1 LGKGDQYM
9 AIKEVEYIW
18 MDGEFVHWE
27 DAKIHIL
34 SHVIHYGSSAYEGL
48 RAYETPKGTAIF
60 RLKDHLKRLF
70 DSAKIYR
77 MEIPYTKDEITTTIK
92 KLIQK
97 NKLKKCYIRPIVY
110 RGFNELGV
118 NPLNCPV
125 KMAVAVWE
133 WGKYLGDDALEKGV
147 DVMVSSW
154 RRMAPGTLP
163 ATAKVGANYMNS
175 QLIKMEAIING
186 YTEGIALDYFG
197 FVSEGS
203 GENLFL
209 VRDGKIYTPSIDS
222 SILIGITRD
231 SVIKIA
237 NSLEI
242 PVLEEKIPRE
252 YIYTSNEAFF
262 SGSAAEITPIRS
274 VDKIVIGYG
283 RRGSIT
289 KKIQDELLGIAEGK
303 REDKFGWLEFV

>member
-1 LGKGDQYM
+1 M
-9 AIKEVEYIW
+9 AIKEVEFIW

-60 RLKDHLKRLF
+60 RLKEHLKRLF
-70 DSAKIYR
+70 ESAKIYR
-77 MEIPYTKDEITTTIK
+77 MEIPYTKDQIAINIK

-125 KMAVAVWE
+125 KMAIAVWE
-133 WGKYLGDDALEKGV
+133 WGKYLGTDALEKGV

-186 YTEGIALDYFG
+186 YIEGIALDYFG
-197 FVSEGS
+197 FLSEGS

-231 SVIKIA
+231 SIIKIA
-237 NSLEI
+237 NALGI
-242 PVLEEKIPRE
+242 PVLEERIPRE
-252 YIYTSNEAFF
+252 YIYTSDEAFF

-274 VDKIVIGYG
+274 VDKIVIGNG
-283 RRGSIT
+283 TRGPIT

-303 REDKFGWLEFV
+303 REDKFGWLEFI

>member
-1 LGKGDQYM
+1 M

-154 RRMAPGTLP
+154 RRMAPDTLP

-186 YTEGIALDYFG
+186 YIEGIALDYFG

-237 NSLEI
+237 NSLGI

-252 YIYTSNEAFF
+252 YIYTSDEAFF
-262 SGSAAEITPIRS
+262 SGSAVEITPIRS
-274 VDKIVIGYG
+274 IDKIVIGYG
-283 RRGSIT
+283 TRGPIT

>member
-1 LGKGDQYM
+1 M
-9 AIKEVEYIW
+9 AIKEVEFIW

-77 MEIPYTKDEITTTIK
+77 MEIPYAKDEITITIK

-118 NPLNCPV
+118 NPLNCSV
-125 KMAVAVWE
+125 KMAIAVWE
-133 WGKYLGDDALEKGV
+133 WGKYLGIDALEKGV

-154 RRMAPGTLP
+154 RRVAPGTLP

-186 YTEGIALDYFG
+186 YIEGIALDYFG
-197 FVSEGS
+197 FLSEGGS

-237 NSLEI
+237 NSLGISVIEGR
-242 PVLEEKIPRE
+242 IPRE
-252 YIYTSNEAFF
+252 YIYTSDEAFF

-274 VDKIVIGYG
+274 VDKIVIGNG
-283 RRGSIT
+283 SRGPIT
-289 KKIQDELLGIAEGK
+289 KRIQDELLGIAEGK
-303 REDKFGWLEFV
+303 RKDKFGWLEFV

>member
-1 LGKGDQYM
+1 M
-9 AIKEVEYIW
+9 AIKEVEFIW

-70 DSAKIYR
+70 ESAKIYR
-77 MEIPYTKDEITTTIK
+77 MEIPYTKDQIAINIK

-125 KMAVAVWE
+125 KMAIAVWE
-133 WGKYLGDDALEKGV
+133 WGKYLGTDALEKGV
-147 DVMVSSW
+147 DVMVASW

-186 YTEGIALDYFG
+186 YIEGIALDYFG
-197 FVSEGS
+197 FLSEGS

-231 SVIKIA
+231 SIIKIA
-237 NSLEI
+237 NALGI
-242 PVLEEKIPRE
+242 PVLEERIPRE
-252 YIYTSNEAFF
+252 YIYTSDEAFF

-274 VDKIVIGYG
+274 VDKIVIGNG
-283 RRGSIT
+283 TRGPIT

-303 REDKFGWLEFV
+303 REDKFGWLEFI

>member
-1 LGKGDQYM
+1 M
-9 AIKEVEYIW
+9 AIKEVEFIW
-18 MDGEFVHWE
+18 MDGEFIHWE

-48 RAYETPKGTAIF
+48 RAYETPKGIAIF
-60 RLKDHLKRLF
+60 RLKDHIKRLF
-70 DSAKIYR
+70 ESAKIYR
-77 MEIPYTKDEITTTIK
+77 MEIPYTKDEITAAIK

-125 KMAVAVWE
+125 KMAIAVWE
-133 WGKYLGDDALEKGV
+133 WGKYLGTDALEKGV

-186 YTEGIALDYFG
+186 YIEGIALDYFG
-197 FVSEGS
+197 FLSEGS

-231 SVIKIA
+231 SIIKIA
-237 NSLEI
+237 NALRI
-242 PVLEEKIPRE
+242 PVLEERIPRE
-252 YIYTSNEAFF
+252 YIYTSDEAFF

-274 VDKIVIGYG
+274 VDKIVIGNG
-283 RRGSIT
+283 TRGPIT

-303 REDKFGWLEFV
+303 REDKFGWLEFI

>member
-1 LGKGDQYM
+1 M
-9 AIKEVEYIW
+9 AIKEVEFIW

-70 DSAKIYR
+70 ESAKIYR
-77 MEIPYTKDEITTTIK
+77 MEIPYTKDQIAINIK

-125 KMAVAVWE
+125 KMAIAVWE
-133 WGKYLGDDALEKGV
+133 WGKYLGTDALEKGV

-186 YTEGIALDYFG
+186 YIEGIALDYFG
-197 FVSEGS
+197 FLSEGS

-231 SVIKIA
+231 SIIKIA
-237 NSLEI
+237 NALGI
-242 PVLEEKIPRE
+242 PVLEERIPRE
-252 YIYTSNEAFF
+252 YIYTSDEAFF

-274 VDKIVIGYG
+274 VDKIVIGNG
-283 RRGSIT
+283 TRGPIT

-303 REDKFGWLEFV
+303 REDKFGWLEFI